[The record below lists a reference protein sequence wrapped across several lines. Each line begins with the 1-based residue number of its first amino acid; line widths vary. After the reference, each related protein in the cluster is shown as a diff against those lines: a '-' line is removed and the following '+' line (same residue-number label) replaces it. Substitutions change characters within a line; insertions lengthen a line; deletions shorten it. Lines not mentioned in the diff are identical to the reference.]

1 MPGMRG
7 VNPKQMKQ
15 AMKRMGISTEELD
28 DVEEVIIRTRT
39 KEYVM
44 DQPQVTIMIMQGQKT
59 FQILGEPTVTERKA
73 SAEKQKEA
81 TVPEE
86 DVELVISQTGADRE
100 NAIRALKEC
109 DGQPAEAIL
118 KIMSQS

>member
-1 MPGMRG
+1 
-7 VNPKQMKQ
+7 
-15 AMKRMGISTEELD
+15 
-28 DVEEVIIRTRT
+28 
-39 KEYVM
+39 M

-86 DVELVISQTGADRE
+86 DVELGDLS
-100 NAIRALKEC
+100 
-109 DGQPAEAIL
+109 DGGR
-118 KIMSQS
+118 